1 MYTFARL
8 AFIVVEISQFE
19 NQLVQNLKKLL
30 CNAKGGE
37 LMTHGLVVF
46 FFFFKF
52 ASKLV
57 KIMYIGLQFVK
68 LRLKNVL
75 FERNLTEFLF

>member
-19 NQLVQNLKKLL
+19 NQLVQKLKKLL

-37 LMTHGLVVF
+37 LMTHGHRPT
-46 FFFFKF
+46 
-52 ASKLV
+52 
-57 KIMYIGLQFVK
+57 
-68 LRLKNVL
+68 LRLEVMSHATSPEVDCVFQTSNYTNTTQQSL
-75 FERNLTEFLF
+75 R